1 MTTLRVARIPNTVRV
16 PRTVAAGVALAL
28 GTAVISGFS
37 VFINGLVIKEF
48 ADPLLLTGIRNA
60 FVGLAFLSLLAATR
74 PGPELVALRG
84 RQWLGLLAIAILGG
98 SLAFFLFFGGL
109 AAAGAPGAAF
119 IHKTLF
125 VWVAIMAVPF
135 LRESLGWLQIG
146 ALGALLLGSA
156 LLTPPTGLAG
166 GTGEAMILGA
176 TLLWSLEVVVAR
188 RLLPGISVRV
198 AATARMAVGAAIMVA
213 LLAIDGRLAGLA
225 AFSLQQWLIVAGTGV
240 LLFGYVA
247 TWYGALQR
255 APATVVTSI
264 LVLGAVITGALQALR
279 TGTVGAPQ
287 GIGLV
292 VILAAVLAI
301 AWLATR
307 RPIEREGADARSTA

>member
-1 MTTLRVARIPNTVRV
+1 MNVLRTAHVPNTVR
-16 PRTVAAGVALAL
+16 AGVALAL
-28 GTAVISGFS
+28 GTALISGFS

-48 ADPLLLTGIRNA
+48 ADPLLLTGIRNT
-60 FVGLAFLSLLAATR
+60 FVGLAFLSLLAASR

-84 RQWLGLLAIAILGG
+84 RQLLGLLAIAILGG

-109 AAAGAPGAAF
+109 AAAGVPGAAF

-125 VWVAIMAVPF
+125 VWVAILAVPF

-188 RLLPGISVRV
+188 GLLPGISVRI
-198 AATARMAVGAAIMVA
+198 AATARMALGAAIMIG
-213 LLAIDGRLAGLA
+213 LLALDGRLAGLA

-240 LLFGYVA
+240 LLSGYVA
-247 TWYGALQR
+247 AWYGALQR

-264 LVLGAVITGALQALR
+264 LVLGAVITGILQALR
-279 TGTVGAPQ
+279 TGAVAAQQ
-287 GIGLV
+287 GLGLGIIFV
-292 VILAAVLAI
+292 AVLAI
-301 AWLATR
+301 AWLAVR
-307 RPIEREGADARSTA
+307 RGAGRDVVDVRQAA

>member
-1 MTTLRVARIPNTVRV
+1 MNVLRAAHVPTAHVPNTLR
-16 PRTVAAGVALAL
+16 AGVALAL
-28 GTAVISGFS
+28 GTALISGFS

-48 ADPLLLTGIRNA
+48 ADPLLLTAIRNA
-60 FVGLAFLSLLAATR
+60 FVGLAFASLLAVKR
-74 PGPELVALRG
+74 PGPALAALRG
-84 RQWLGLLAIAILGG
+84 RQWLGLLAIALLGG

-125 VWVAIMAVPF
+125 VWVAILAVPL

-146 ALGALLLGSA
+146 ALGALLVGSA

-166 GTGEAMILGA
+166 GTGEAMIMGA

-188 RLLPGISVRV
+188 RLLPGMSVRI
-198 AATARMAVGAAIMVA
+198 AATARMALGAAIMVG
-213 LLAIDGRLAGLA
+213 LLALDGRLAGLA
-225 AFSLQQWLIVAGTGV
+225 SFSLKHWLIVGGTGV

-264 LVLGAVITGALQALR
+264 LVLGAVITGSLQALR
-279 TGTVGAPQ
+279 VGTVGAPQ
-287 GIGLV
+287 GLGLV
-292 VILAAVLAI
+292 VILVAVMAI
-301 AWLATR
+301 AGLAVR
-307 RPIEREGADARSTA
+307 RQANGKVVDGLFAA

>member
-1 MTTLRVARIPNTVRV
+1 MNVLRAAHVPNTIR
-16 PRTVAAGVALAL
+16 AGVALAL
-28 GTAVISGFS
+28 GTALISGFS

-48 ADPLLLTGIRNA
+48 ADPLLLTAIRNA
-60 FVGLAFLSLLAATR
+60 FVGLAFASLLSVSR
-74 PGPELVALRG
+74 PGREVAALGG
-84 RQWLGLLAIAILGG
+84 RQWLGLLALAILGG

-125 VWVAIMAVPF
+125 VWVAILAVPF
-135 LRESLGWLQIG
+135 LRESLGWPQIA

-166 GTGEAMILGA
+166 VTGEVMILAA

-188 RLLPGISVRV
+188 KLLPTVSVRL
-198 AATARMAVGAAIMVA
+198 ATTARMAVGAAIMIA
-213 LLAIDGRLAGLA
+213 LLAIDGRLGGLA
-225 AFSLQQWLIVAGTGV
+225 AFSTEQWLIVAGTGV

-255 APATVVTSI
+255 APATIVTSI
-264 LVLGAVITGALQALR
+264 LVLGAVITGVLQALR
-279 TGTVGAPQ
+279 TGAPATPQ
-287 GIGLV
+287 ALGLGIIV
-292 VILAAVLAI
+292 LAVMAI
-301 AWLATR
+301 AWLALR
-307 RPIEREGADARSTA
+307 GPNVREAVGARLGA